1 MTSIPNG
8 ITTANLRPV
17 RTRRGFSTIRAI
29 AALMLREMSTT
40 YGRSPGGYLW
50 AILEPAAGIAVLS
63 LVFSVGFRNP
73 PIGTD
78 FPIFYATGII
88 PFVFFTDVSN
98 KLSQSINFSRQLLAY
113 PSVTYVDALLGRFAL
128 NALTQLLVGYIVLS
142 GILIAFDTRTTLEIE
157 HIIMAY
163 AMSASLALG
172 IGVMNALL
180 ISMFPV
186 WQLVW
191 GIVTRPLFIISGIFF
206 LFENIPEPYRSYLWY
221 NPLIHVTGEM
231 RAAFYVSYEAD
242 YVLPIYVFGLS
253 LILLVMGLVFLRRY
267 HRDII
272 NY

>member
-1 MTSIPNG
+1 MVSIPDD
-8 ITTANLRPV
+8 TTSAELRPV
-17 RTRRGFSTIRAI
+17 RTRRKFPTIRAI

-50 AILEPAAGIAVLS
+50 AVLEPAAGIAVLS
-63 LVFSVGFRNP
+63 LIFSIGFRNP
-73 PIGTD
+73 PMGTN
-78 FPIFYATGII
+78 FPIFYATGLV
-88 PFVFFTDVSN
+88 PFMFFTDISN

-113 PSVTYVDALLGRFAL
+113 PSVTYIDALLGRFVL
-128 NALTQLLVGYIVLS
+128 NALTQLLVGYIVLL
-142 GILIAFDTRTTLEIE
+142 GILMAFETRTTLEMDRV
-157 HIIMAY
+157 IMAY

-186 WQLVW
+186 WQQVW
-191 GIVTRPLFIISGIFF
+191 GIVTRPLFLISGIIFTY
-206 LFENIPEPYRSYLWY
+206 ERIPDPYQSYLWY
-221 NPLIHVTGEM
+221 NPLMHVTGEM

-242 YVLPIYVFGLS
+242 YVFPMYVFGLS
-253 LILLVMGLVFLRRY
+253 LILLVLGLVFLRRY